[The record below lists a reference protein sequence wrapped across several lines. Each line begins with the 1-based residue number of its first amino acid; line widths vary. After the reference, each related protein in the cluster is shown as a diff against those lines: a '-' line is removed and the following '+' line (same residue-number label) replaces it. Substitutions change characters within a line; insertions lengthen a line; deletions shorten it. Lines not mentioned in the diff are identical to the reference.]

1 MVLLIFSEIESKIK
15 VAKKNLKS
23 IGYIVKEVSAESFY
37 DFMTGE
43 IFSKDTTSL
52 ADVLGNEYLM
62 IHEVEINNKRYFK
75 KTRRNIDLNKIYNI
89 MH

>member
-1 MVLLIFSEIESKIK
+1 
-15 VAKKNLKS
+15 
-23 IGYIVKEVSAESFY
+23 
-37 DFMTGE
+37 MTGE